1 MIIFEVEDNVVL
13 AKFKSEFSSSPKIT
27 WKTSLID
34 MAAKWFSKTTFF
46 AYYPKRRKSANFSYG
61 ERQQSDIEKLI
72 DEVLKD
78 RRLVGIAK
86 CHADDKFDLEL
97 GKHLAKQDLLSRYK
111 RAEGALK
118 IKILKA
124 IRHDVTAVKDMM

>member
-1 MIIFEVEDNVVL
+1 MIIFEVKDNVVL
-13 AKFKSEFSSSPKIT
+13 AKFKSEFSSSPKII
-27 WKTSLID
+27 WKNSLID
-34 MAAKWFSKTTFF
+34 MAARWFSKITFF
-46 AYYPKRRKSANFSYG
+46 AHY
-61 ERQQSDIEKLI
+61 ECDIEKLI

-86 CHADDKFDLEL
+86 CHADDKFELEL

-111 RAEGALK
+111 RAEGRLK

-124 IRHDVTAVKDMM
+124 IRQDVNAVKDMM